1 MNKPAFFLK
10 LSTVAFVA
18 LVACSDDGTSSLE
31 YPDESNSSVESSSE
45 VESSSSIA
53 ESSSSIAESSS
64 SVSSSSVEESSS
76 SQEPTSSSSELVF
89 VDERDGLVYRY
100 VVIGEQTWM
109 AQNLNYTD
117 TATRYA
123 YDYTPEIADPA
134 IGRYYWDRDAKVSCP
149 AGWHLP
155 RFMDFS
161 KLVTT
166 VGGPDSA
173 GKLLRSVDA
182 WYDRQ
187 GETDVYGFAA
197 LPSGMKC
204 SGGSYYT
211 HAIFMSA
218 DYAPYGSLYSFNLQA
233 EKPVEWKDN
242 SAGCYMVVRC
252 VKDDDFYKVA
262 PDSADVAQQEP
273 CKTREEDNCEYGTL
287 KDSRDN
293 YEYKT
298 VVIGNQTWMAENLRL
313 DYPEGA
319 GCIKDDKDSCA
330 KYGYGY
336 TWAAAMDYLGKYSDD
351 AVGCGNDSYCTRERD
366 VRGIC
371 PEGWHLPDLAE
382 FQTLFYATN
391 ELHSGY
397 SNLKAPD
404 VWQNDSR
411 TVESAFR
418 DEFGFSLM
426 PGGMVLPPAFNNQQT
441 GHFTCLWASYDISP
455 RYAYHLYIDRDH
467 ARMDKDEKLYGCYVR
482 CVKD

>member
-1 MNKPAFFLK
+1 MNRQMSFKK
-10 LSTVAFVA
+10 CVTGAFVA
-18 LVACSDDGTSSLE
+18 LAMAACSDDGSSSLD
-31 YPDESNSSVESSSE
+31 YPEPESSSSVESSSE
-45 VESSSSIA
+45 EASSSSIEESSSSV
-53 ESSSSIAESSS
+53 SSS

-76 SQEPTSSSSELVF
+76 SQEPESSSSVQVF
-89 VDERDGLVYRY
+89 IDERDGQAYRY

-117 TATRYA
+117 TATKYS
-123 YDYTPEIADPA
+123 YNYTPDIADTDVW
-134 IGRYYWDRDAKVSCP
+134 RYYWDMDAKVSCP

-187 GETDVYGFAA
+187 GDTDIYGFAA
-197 LPSGMKC
+197 TPTGMRC
-204 SGGSYYT
+204 SGGSNT
-211 HAIFMSA
+211 KAIYMSA
-218 DYAPYGSLYSFNLQA
+218 DYAQYGSLYSFNLEA

-242 SAGCYMVVRC
+242 SGGCYMAVRC
-252 VKDDDFYKVA
+252 VKDDDFYKVI
-262 PDSADVAQQEP
+262 PDSADVAQLEP
-273 CKTREEDNCEYGTL
+273 CKTQEEDNCEYGTL

-293 YEYKT
+293 REYKT
-298 VVIGNQTWMAENLRL
+298 VVIGDQTWMAENLRI

-319 GCIKDDKDSCA
+319 LCMKDDKDTCA

-351 AVGCGNDSYCTRERD
+351 AVGCGNDSYCSRERD
-366 VRGIC
+366 VQGIC

-382 FQTLFYATN
+382 FQTMLYAVD
-391 ELHSGY
+391 ERHSGN
-397 SNLKAPD
+397 SNLKASNL
-404 VWQNDSR
+404 WQNDSR

-418 DEFGFSLM
+418 DKYGFSLM
-426 PGGMVLPPAFNNQQT
+426 PGGMVLPPVFNNQQT
-441 GHFTCLWASYDISP
+441 GSSTCLWASYDVSP
-455 RYAYHLYIDRDH
+455 RFAYYLYVGSDYAS
-467 ARMDKDEKLYGCYVR
+467 MSKNEKLFGCYVR
-482 CVKD
+482 CIKD